1 MIALITYLPSMV
13 MVLRSRAGRIIAVV
27 LNALALCACSNLPGP
42 AREAL
47 TVVTPYKVEVVQGNV
62 VSREQVDALKT
73 GMSREQVREL
83 LGTSLLTDVF
93 HADRWDYVFTIDR
106 PGVALQRSSV
116 ALFFAG
122 DSLDHVVADHLYAEQ
137 DFVSLLD
144 PRRRSNLHVPELK
157 ASAEELER
165 FSRSRT
171 VTAGTEPTTKPPLPA
186 SYPPLKPLP

>member
-27 LNALALCACSNLPGP
+27 LNALALCACSSLPGP

-47 TVVTPYKVEVVQGNV
+47 AVVTPYKVEVVQGNV

-73 GMSREQVREL
+73 GMSREQAREL

-106 PGVALQRSSV
+106 PGVSLQRSSV
-116 ALFFAG
+116 ALFFVG
-122 DSLDHVVADHLYAEQ
+122 GSLDHVVADHLYDEQ

-144 PRRRSNLHVPELK
+144 PRQHAGLHIPRLE
-157 ASAEELER
+157 ATPEELER
-165 FSRSRT
+165 FAHDRPPAAS
-171 VTAGTEPTTKPPLPA
+171 VEPTVRPPLPA
-186 SYPPLKPLP
+186 SYPPLEPQS